1 MSATAYVPKS
11 PRCASGRRFALAGV
25 VVAALVALA
34 APVGAEVAAP
44 VRSLCGT
51 ERWTVKTL
59 QDRPSLLPVQ
69 MTTLQFLVTRPAPHA
84 PPYTRLPFER
94 RVFQVTAAVT
104 EIRSE
109 DDGDLHVILRD
120 GRFHMIAEAPSP
132 ACIARAKLVR
142 RVQMLAARR
151 AVRVCR
157 RARVTG
163 VAFFDYLHGQIGV
176 APNAIELHPVLGFRC
191 LIG

>member
-1 MSATAYVPKS
+1 
-11 PRCASGRRFALAGV
+11 
-25 VVAALVALA
+25 
-34 APVGAEVAAP
+34 
-44 VRSLCGT
+44 
-51 ERWTVKTL
+51 
-59 QDRPSLLPVQ
+59 VQ
-69 MTTLQFLVTRPAPHA
+69 TTLQFLVTRPAPRVL
-84 PPYTRLPFER
+84 PYTRLPFEN

-104 EIRSE
+104 EIRPE

-120 GRFHMIAEAPSP
+120 GRFHLIAETPSP
-132 ACIARAKLVR
+132 GCIAHAKLVR
-142 RVQMLAARR
+142 RIQMLAARK

-191 LIG
+191 LSG